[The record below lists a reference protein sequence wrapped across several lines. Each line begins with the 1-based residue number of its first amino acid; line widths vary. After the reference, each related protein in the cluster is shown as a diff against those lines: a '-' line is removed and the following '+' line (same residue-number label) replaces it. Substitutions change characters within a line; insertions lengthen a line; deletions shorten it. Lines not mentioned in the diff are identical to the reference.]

1 MEWYLV
7 LGLMISGICLLMV
20 AGIPVAFAFMGAN
33 IVAALFFFGGL
44 PGTQQIL
51 VNGVGSVTIFTFVT
65 IPLFLIM
72 GELFFRTGLAMR
84 VFDALDILL
93 GRLPGRLAY
102 LTVGGGALF
111 STLTG
116 SSMAN
121 TAMLGSLLLPEM
133 KKRGYKPYMTM
144 GPILGTG
151 GLAMIIPPS
160 GLAVLLGSIAQ
171 IDIAALLLAGLIPG
185 FVLAGLYAAMI
196 AFQLWL
202 DPEAAPAY
210 DVNRT
215 TWLEKTKAV
224 VIDILPMGLVIFAV
238 IGSIMFGLA
247 TPTEAAAFGVA
258 AVMILAMLFRCLTW
272 SAILEA
278 FRGALRVSGMIFL
291 IIVGSSTFSQILAYS
306 GATTGMV
313 EFVTKAQVSALVMLL
328 IMFVTLLLLGTMIDA
343 TSIMLLTV
351 PIFFPIAKALGF
363 DPIWFGLVLLLGIE
377 MSGTTPPFGMLLFVM
392 LGVSP
397 PGTTL
402 GQVAKA
408 AAPFL
413 VCDAILLALLIAFPM
428 LALYLPR
435 LAQASG

>member
-1 MEWYLV
+1 MAWYAV
-7 LGLMISGICLLMV
+7 LGLMVSGICVLML
-20 AGIPVAFAFMGAN
+20 AGIPVAFAFLGAN
-33 IVAALFFFGGL
+33 IIAALFFFGGL
-44 PGTQQIL
+44 PGIQQVL
-51 VNGVGSVTIFTFVT
+51 VNGVGSVTNFTFVT

-72 GELFFRTGLAMR
+72 GELFFRTGLALR
-84 VFDALDILL
+84 VFDALDIML
-93 GRLPGRLAY
+93 GRLPGRLAF
-102 LTVGGGALF
+102 LTVGGGSLF

-133 KKRGYKPYMTM
+133 KKRGYKPYMAM

-171 IDIAALLLAGLIPG
+171 IDIAALLIAGLIPG

-202 DPEAAPAY
+202 DPDAAPPY
-210 DVNRT
+210 DVNHK
-215 TWLEKTKAV
+215 TWTEKLEAV
-224 VIDILPMGLVIFAV
+224 AINILPMGFVIFSV
-238 IGSIMFGLA
+238 IGVILFGWA
-247 TPTEAAAFGVA
+247 TPSEAAAFGVA
-258 AVMILAMLFRCLTW
+258 AVLILAAVYRCLTW
-272 SAILEA
+272 KAIFAALQ
-278 FRGALRVSGMIFL
+278 GALRVSGMIFL

-306 GATTGMV
+306 GATVGMV
-313 EFVTKAQVSALVMLL
+313 EFVTHAKVEPLTMLL
-328 IMFVTLLLLGTMIDA
+328 FMFGTLLLLGTMIDA

-363 DPIWFGLVLLLGIE
+363 DPIWFGLILLLGIE

-392 LGVSP
+392 LGVAP

-413 VCDAILLALLIAFPM
+413 FCDAILLGLLIAFPVI
-428 LALYLPR
+428 ALYLPR
-435 LAQASG
+435 LLQASG

>member
-1 MEWYLV
+1 MAWYLV
-7 LGLMISGICLLMV
+7 LTIMISGICFLML
-20 AGIPVAFAFMGAN
+20 AGVPVAFAFLGAN
-33 IVAALFFFGGL
+33 IIAALFFFGGL
-44 PGTQQIL
+44 PGIQQVL
-51 VNGVGSVTIFTFVT
+51 VNGVGSVTLFTFVT

-72 GELFFRTGLAMR
+72 GELFFRTGLALR
-84 VFDALDILL
+84 VFDALDILM
-93 GRLPGRLAY
+93 GRLPGRLAF

-133 KKRGYKPYMTM
+133 QRRGYKPYMAM

-185 FVLAGLYAAMI
+185 FVLAGLYAGMI

-202 DPEAAPAY
+202 DPAAAPAY
-210 DVNRT
+210 DVKSSS
-215 TWLEKTKAV
+215 WGEKLRAV
-224 VIDILPMGLVIFAV
+224 TFNILPMGFVIFAV
-238 IGSIMFGLA
+238 IGSILFGLA
-247 TPTEAAAFGVA
+247 TPSEAAAFGVA
-258 AVMILAMLFRCLTW
+258 AVLILAAAFRCLTW
-272 SAILEA
+272 KAILEA

-306 GATTGMV
+306 GATVGMV
-313 EFVTKAQVSALVMLL
+313 EFVTKTQFDPTIMLL
-328 IMFVTLLLLGTMIDA
+328 IMFGTLLLLGTMIDA

-363 DPIWFGLVLLLGIE
+363 DPVWFGLVLLLGIE

-392 LGVSP
+392 LGVAP
-397 PGTTL
+397 AGTTL
-402 GQVAKA
+402 GQVARA

-413 VCDAILLALLIAFPM
+413 VCDAILLFLLILFPA

-435 LAQASG
+435 LISASG

>member
-1 MEWYLV
+1 MAWYLV
-7 LGLMISGICLLMV
+7 LACMIGGICTLMMLGV
-20 AGIPVAFAFMGAN
+20 PVAFAFLGAN
-33 IVAALFFFGGL
+33 LIAAIFFFGGL
-44 PGTQQIL
+44 PGMQQVL
-51 VNGVGSVTIFTFVT
+51 VNGIGSVTVFTFVT

-93 GRLPGRLAY
+93 GRLPGRLAF
-102 LTVGGGALF
+102 LTVGGGSLF

-133 KKRGYKPYMTM
+133 KQRGYKPYMAM

-171 IDIAALLLAGLIPG
+171 IDIAALLIAGLIPG
-185 FVLAGLYAAMI
+185 FVLAGLYAGMI

-202 DPEAAPAY
+202 DPEAAPSY
-210 DVNRT
+210 DVRKT
-215 TWLEKTKAV
+215 TWGEKLHAV
-224 VIDILPMGLVIFAV
+224 AVNILPMGFVIFAV
-238 IGSIMFGLA
+238 IGSILLGLA
-247 TPTEAAAFGVA
+247 TPSEAAAFGVA
-258 AVMILAMLFRCLTW
+258 AVLILALAFRCLTW
-272 SAILEA
+272 DALVQA

-306 GATTGMV
+306 GATVGMV
-313 EFVTKAQVSALVMLL
+313 EFVTRTQFDPLVMLL
-328 IMFVTLLLLGTMIDA
+328 IMFATLLLLGTMIDA

-392 LGVSP
+392 LGVAP
-397 PGTTL
+397 PGTSL
-402 GQVAKA
+402 WQVARA

-413 VCDAILLALLIAFPM
+413 FCDAILLALLIAFPA

-435 LAQASG
+435 LISSG

>member
-1 MEWYLV
+1 MAILV
-7 LGLMISGICLLMV
+7 GGIAVLMM
-20 AGIPVAFAFMGAN
+20 AGVPVAFAFLGAN
-33 IVAALFFFGGL
+33 IVGALFFFGGL
-44 PGTQQIL
+44 PGVRQVL
-51 VNGVGSVTIFTFVT
+51 VNGVGSVTVFTFIP
-65 IPLFLIM
+65 IPLFMIM
-72 GELFFRTGLAMR
+72 GELFFRTGLALR
-84 VFDALDILL
+84 VFDALDMVM
-93 GRLPGRLAY
+93 GRVPGRLAY

-133 KKRGYKPYMTM
+133 KRRGYKSYMSM

-171 IDIAALLLAGLIPG
+171 IDIAALLIAGLLPG

-196 AFQLWL
+196 TFQIWL
-202 DPEAAPAY
+202 DPDAAPSYEVERASLATKLRAVA
-210 DVNRT
+210 VN
-215 TWLEKTKAV
+215 
-224 VIDILPMGLVIFAV
+224 ILPMGLVIFCV
-238 IGSIMFGLA
+238 IGLILLGLA
-247 TPTEAAAFGVA
+247 TPSESAAFGVA
-258 AVMILAMLFRCLTW
+258 AVLVLAAAFRCLTW
-272 SAILEA
+272 DVCVQA
-278 FRGALRVSGMIFL
+278 FRGALRVSGMVFL

-306 GATTGMV
+306 GATVGMV
-313 EFVTKAQVSALVMLL
+313 EWATDMQVDRTMMLLVMFG
-328 IMFVTLLLLGTMIDA
+328 IMLLLGTMIDA

-351 PIFFPIAKALGF
+351 PIFMPLSAALQF
-363 DPIWFGLVLLLGIE
+363 DPVWFGLVMLLAIE

-392 LGVSP
+392 LGVAP

-402 GQVAKA
+402 GQVARA

-413 VCDAILLALLIAFPM
+413 FCDLILLVLLVLYPA

-435 LAQASG
+435 LMQA